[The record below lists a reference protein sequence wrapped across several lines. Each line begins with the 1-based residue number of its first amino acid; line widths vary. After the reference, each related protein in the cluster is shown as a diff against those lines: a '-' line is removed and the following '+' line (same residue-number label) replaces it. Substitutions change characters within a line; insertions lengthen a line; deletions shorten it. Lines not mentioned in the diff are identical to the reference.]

1 MNLTVTS
8 APHIRSGN
16 TTQRTMLDVL
26 IALVPALIAG
36 VVLFGL
42 RALVLTVISAA
53 GCVVA
58 ELLVNL
64 VMRKKP
70 TVGGNSPVG
79 VETFLFDLD
88 EDLYGKW
95 IEVQLLDFIRPE
107 MKFESLEKLK
117 EQIERDKETSLY
129 YFKKKGPER

>member
-1 MNLTVTS
+1 M
-8 APHIRSGN
+8 
-16 TTQRTMLDVL
+16 
-26 IALVPALIAG
+26 
-36 VVLFGL
+36 
-42 RALVLTVISAA
+42 
-53 GCVVA
+53 
-58 ELLVNL
+58 
-64 VMRKKP
+64 
-70 TVGGNSPVG
+70 G

>member
-64 VMRKKP
+64 VMRKSPRWATFPLLSPACCWPSPCLRAAP
-70 TVGGNSPVG
+70 TGSSSWATP
-79 VETFLFDLD
+79 L
-88 EDLYGKW
+88 
-95 IEVQLLDFIRPE
+95 R
-107 MKFESLEKLK
+107 
-117 EQIERDKETSLY
+117 
-129 YFKKKGPER
+129 

>member
-70 TVGGNSPVG
+70 TVGDLSAVVTG
-79 VETFLFDLD
+79 V
-88 EDLYGKW
+88 
-95 IEVQLLDFIRPE
+95 LLAF
-107 MKFESLEKLK
+107 SLPASYCRFAARAD
-117 EQIERDKETSLY
+117 QAPSSVYRN
-129 YFKKKGPER
+129 P

>member
-70 TVGGNSPVG
+70 TAAGRS
-79 VETFLFDLD
+79 
-88 EDLYGKW
+88 
-95 IEVQLLDFIRPE
+95 
-107 MKFESLEKLK
+107 
-117 EQIERDKETSLY
+117 
-129 YFKKKGPER
+129 

>member
-1 MNLTVTS
+1 MNLIVTS
-8 APHIRSGN
+8 APHIRSGD

-58 ELLVNL
+58 ELIG
-64 VMRKKP
+64 K
-70 TVGGNSPVG
+70 SPPWA
-79 VETFLFDLD
+79 TFLPSSPACCWPSRCPPAAPT
-88 EDLYGKW
+88 GSCW
-95 IEVQLLDFIRPE
+95 
-107 MKFESLEKLK
+107 
-117 EQIERDKETSLY
+117 
-129 YFKKKGPER
+129 